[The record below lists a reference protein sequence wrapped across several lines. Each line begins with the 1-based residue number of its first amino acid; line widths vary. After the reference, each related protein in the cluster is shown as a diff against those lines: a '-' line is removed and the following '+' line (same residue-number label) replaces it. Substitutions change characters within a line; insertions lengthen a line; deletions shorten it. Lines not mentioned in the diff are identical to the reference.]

1 MIEHEFTD
9 APLADKRLAH
19 RLVKIAAM
27 AVTDPA
33 ASFPQMARSDGED
46 FGTAAAAV
54 GAARSRRLCELVQDG
69 LAGAVDPGASFAA
82 YSVSG
87 LLRLWVFSEAFPSAR
102 RHS

>member
-33 ASFPQMARSDGED
+33 ASFPQIARSDGELEGIYR
-46 FGTAAAAV
+46 FLNIIGSLPTASST
-54 GAARSRRLCELVQDG
+54 RTT
-69 LAGAVDPGASFAA
+69 
-82 YSVSG
+82 
-87 LLRLWVFSEAFPSAR
+87 AR
-102 RHS
+102 RSPGWPR